1 MLVFV
6 PVCSG
11 KDKFTE
17 FRNISEQINSLAFK
31 KKLIRRGCFVP
42 NCITKKWLRVDQ
54 EVEDTGETYTTISFE
69 VNSNSKTMVRREI
82 RLADY
87 WTFLADCGGYLGL
100 YVGGSVLSLSEF
112 IVSFIKKIWNR
123 VCKNC
128 NETQHQV

>member
-1 MLVFV
+1 M
-6 PVCSG
+6 
-11 KDKFTE
+11 
-17 FRNISEQINSLAFK
+17 K

-42 NCITKKWLRVDQ
+42 NCETKKWFRVDQ
-54 EVEDTGETYTTISFE
+54 EVEDTGETYTSISFE

-112 IVSFIKKIWNR
+112 IVSIIKKIWNR
-123 VCKNC
+123 VCKTC
-128 NETQHQV
+128 NENQHQV